1 MKFHFHLLLTKSAY
15 KACGQPQKRFR
26 RGMRAKLNRSE
37 MEPLTVLVVED
48 NEHMRILL
56 RTLLNAFG
64 IKHVQ
69 ESSEGSAGLR
79 LLAARK
85 PDFILTDFSM
95 APMDGVHFT
104 KAVRRL
110 PNRADA
116 VLPIIMV
123 TGHTERR
130 RVEAARDAGV
140 NGILAKPVTAAG
152 LFQRIEE
159 IVHRP
164 RPFVRSPSYIGPCRR
179 RHNPPGYAGPWRRVG
194 DKEHQTVALDV
205 AG

>member
-1 MKFHFHLLLTKSAY
+1 
-15 KACGQPQKRFR
+15 
-26 RGMRAKLNRSE
+26 

-64 IKHVQ
+64 IKYVL
-69 ESSEGSAGLR
+69 ESAEGSAGLKQ
-79 LLAARK
+79 LAASK

-95 APMDGVHFT
+95 APMDGVDFT
-104 KAVRRL
+104 KAIRRL
-110 PNRADA
+110 PNEDAA

-164 RPFVRSPSYIGPCRR
+164 RAFVRTPTYSGPCRR
-179 RHNPPGYAGPWRRVG
+179 RHNKPGYAGPWRRAN
-194 DKEHQTVALDV
+194 DKTEESETVALEASYDI
-205 AG
+205 APAASAKS

>member
-1 MKFHFHLLLTKSAY
+1 
-15 KACGQPQKRFR
+15 
-26 RGMRAKLNRSE
+26 MRVKLNRSE

-64 IKHVQ
+64 IKYVL
-69 ESSEGSAGLR
+69 ESAEGSAGLKQ
-79 LLAARK
+79 LAASK

-95 APMDGVHFT
+95 APMDGVDFT
-104 KAVRRL
+104 KAIRQL
-110 PNRADA
+110 PDDTAA
-116 VLPIIMV
+116 GLPIIMV

-164 RPFVRSPSYIGPCRR
+164 RAFVRTPTYSGPCRR
-179 RHNPPGYAGPWRRVG
+179 RHNKPGYAGPWRRAN
-194 DKEHQTVALDV
+194 DKTEESETVALEASYDI
-205 AG
+205 APAASAKS